1 MAVSSLLSPEKIAKS
16 PRGTVQSA
24 QNFISGGSPIG
35 GSVVESAANKIVG
48 FERAQVRPISPD
60 INSIISSITNNVLS
74 SVDNTIKSATQI
86 INNNVDNKITNV
98 TEKLTTEIQ
107 NVRSS
112 GPVTQLQ
119 NIVQVVQNKINQSIQ
134 KVISDFS
141 NDYANK
147 IRNIEENKPS
157 QVLDK
162 FLKVYR
168 NALEFIQFFGNQK
181 NIDRLRTN
189 LVALKTSFN
198 ESFEVAKLVRQVIV
212 KIVKQLSNL
221 PRATPSGGGLNLDVK
236 VPGSPLKKAGAPAM
250 KGMGRGKML
259 GLGALGL
266 GAAGIGGSMAVNA
279 LADSGEVQP
288 QQVQTDIPQNLVD
301 RFGAVVDRFSNILD
315 SLIGKKKE
323 ENVTVSSSGSSGS
336 SAPKTKPVSS
346 GGQISS
352 GPGVEGLAD
361 FIAGAESGGRFDAYA
376 GDMGKGDPNIT
387 KMTLSELQ
395 KKYGSFSTAVG
406 AYQFMPGTAIGLA
419 KQMGLDPSKTVFTPE
434 VQKKLNIYHLNQ
446 MGYADFVSGKI
457 SEKEFGTRIAQQ
469 YRALPVPGTGAT
481 YQDKYSRNNKAL
493 RTDQQFS
500 EALKR
505 SKLSTSDVSKIDV
518 KLEPQKGKDIQEKQQ
533 IMAAS
538 TQTQVPKVSAAP
550 TQVETTQQ
558 RAASV
563 SQPPP
568 TQVASSVNVLPIDLS
583 STQQQSGG
591 GGGQVISSPPSQK
604 NGPSVPLLPSSNP
617 DNFLVLYSKIVYNVV
632 DG

>member
-1 MAVSSLLSPEKIAKS
+1 MAVSSLLSPEKIARS
-16 PRGTVQSA
+16 PRGTIQDA

-35 GSVVESAANKIVG
+35 SSLVQSASNKIVG
-48 FERAQVRPISPD
+48 FQRAEVKPVTPD

-74 SVDNTIKSATQI
+74 SVDNSIKSATQI
-86 INNNVDNKITNV
+86 INSNVDNKITNV
-98 TEKLTTEIQ
+98 TERLTNEIQ
-107 NVRSS
+107 NVRSA

-134 KVISDFS
+134 KVIGDFS
-141 NDYANK
+141 NDYAQK
-147 IRNIEENKPS
+147 IKNIEENKPS

-181 NIDRLRTN
+181 NVDKLKSN

-212 KIVKQLSNL
+212 KIVNQLSNL
-221 PRATPSGGGLNLDVK
+221 PRATPSGGGLNLDVN
-236 VPGSPLKKAGAPAM
+236 VPGSPLKRAGAPAM

-266 GAAGIGGSMAVNA
+266 GAAGLGGGAVVNA
-279 LADSGEVQP
+279 LADSEQVQP
-288 QQVQTDIPQNLVD
+288 QQVQADIPQNLVD

-315 SLIGKKKE
+315 ALVGKKKE
-323 ENVTVSSSGSSGS
+323 ENITVTSSG
-336 SAPKTKPVSS
+336 APSDTSKSKSKTKQDSS

-387 KMTLSELQ
+387 KMSLSQLE
-395 KKYGSFSTAVG
+395 KKYGSWNTAVG

-419 KQMGLDPSKTVFTPE
+419 KQMGMDPSKTIFTPE

-481 YQDKYSRNNKAL
+481 YQDKYASSNKAL
-493 RTDQQFS
+493 RTNQQFS

-505 SKLSTSDVSKIDV
+505 SKLSTSQVSKV
-518 KLEPQKGKDIQEKQQ
+518 GTKLEPQKEKTIPETQQQ
-533 IMAAS
+533 IMAAP
-538 TQTQVPKVSAAP
+538 TQTQVA
-550 TQVETTQQ
+550 QQ
-558 RAASV
+558 RATSV

-568 TQVASSVNVLPIDLS
+568 MQVASSVNILPLDMTS
-583 STQQQSGG
+583 SQQPSGG
-591 GGGQVISSPPSQK
+591 GGQMISTPPSQK
-604 NGPSVPLLPSSNP
+604 TGPSVPLLPSSNP

>member
-1 MAVSSLLSPEKIAKS
+1 MAVSSLLSPEKIARS
-16 PRGTVQSA
+16 PRGTVQDA

-35 GSVVESAANKIVG
+35 SSVVQSAANKIVG
-48 FERAQVRPISPD
+48 FQRAEVKPVTPD

-74 SVDNTIKSATQI
+74 SVDNSIKSATQI
-86 INNNVDNKITNV
+86 INNDVDNKITNV
-98 TEKLTTEIQ
+98 TERLSNEIQ
-107 NVRSS
+107 TVRSS

-134 KVISDFS
+134 KVIGDFS
-141 NDYANK
+141 NDYAQK

-181 NIDRLRTN
+181 NIDRLKSN

-212 KIVKQLSNL
+212 KIVNQLSNL
-221 PRATPSGGGLNLDVK
+221 PRATPSGGGLNLDVN

-266 GAAGIGGSMAVNA
+266 GAAGLGGGAVVNA
-279 LADSGEVQP
+279 LADSEQVQP
-288 QQVQTDIPQNLVD
+288 QQVQADIPQNLVD

-315 SLIGKKKE
+315 ALVGKKKE
-323 ENVTVSSSGSSGS
+323 ENITVTSSGGTSSGE
-336 SAPKTKPVSS
+336 PKTKPGTGGGGPTPPPTGEIS
-346 GGQISS
+346 GSQQQIESQMFDYLKKNYGENVAYGMLS
-352 GPGVEGLAD
+352 NAMR
-361 FIAGAESGGRFDAYA
+361 ESGYRTNAPEGGYFGMFQLDKNREVRF
-376 GDMGKGDPNIT
+376 K
-387 KMTLSELQ
+387 EW
-395 KKYGSFSTAVG
+395 
-406 AYQFMPGTAIGLA
+406 A
-419 KQMGLDPSKTVFTPE
+419 KSKNLDPMSRQAQLQYGVIEAQQLGTLERMKAAKTPE
-434 VQKKLNIYHLNQ
+434 DAASLFYN
-446 MGYADFVSGKI
+446 
-457 SEKEFGTRIAQQ
+457 EFE
-469 YRALPVPGTGAT
+469 RAAYSKPIVGSRYTPNNPHEIKNRQFL
-481 YQDKYSRNNKAL
+481 QDIRKRQESRVKSS
-493 RTDQQFS
+493 TDQKQIPAQLPS
-500 EALKR
+500 AKVEP
-505 SKLSTSDVSKIDV
+505 SSTKS
-518 KLEPQKGKDIQEKQQ
+518 Q
-533 IMAAS
+533 
-538 TQTQVPKVSAAP
+538 VSAAP
-550 TQVETTQQ
+550 TQTQVAQQ

-568 TQVASSVNVLPIDLS
+568 TQVASSVSVVPIDLS

-591 GGGQVISSPPSQK
+591 GGGQVVSTPPSQK
-604 NGPSVPLLPSSNP
+604 NGPSIPMLPSSNP

>member
-189 LVALKTSFN
+189 LVVLKTSFN

-315 SLIGKKKE
+315 ALVGKKKE
-323 ENVTVSSSGSSGS
+323 ENITVTSSGGSSSPPS
-336 SAPKTKPVSS
+336 PKTKPS
-346 GGQISS
+346 GTQGS
-352 GPGVEGLAD
+352 PGVQIKDDAQGLEELGLSQQEWDVYKQGIADVEGA
-361 FIAGAESGGRFDAYA
+361 AYTQMGGSGGRFA
-376 GDMGKGDPNIT
+376 GR
-387 KMTLSELQ
+387 
-395 KKYGSFSTAVG
+395 Y
-406 AYQFMPGTAIGLA
+406 
-419 KQMGLDPSKTVFTPE
+419 QMGDEAITEAAKVLGIQKPSRQEFLNNPQLQERMYLGYTISNYRYMKNLSPE
-434 VQKKLNIYHLNQ
+434 FKN
-446 MGYADFVSGKI
+446 M
-457 SEKEFGTRIAQQ
+457 TREQQLAVLPMAQLGIGNLTDQ
-469 YRALPVPGTGAT
+469 
-481 YQDKYSRNNKAL
+481 L
-493 RTDQQFS
+493 RTGQISRDAWGTPTTKFS
-500 EALKR
+500 EAVKRRQQEAGLKPFGKNA
-505 SKLSTSDVSKIDV
+505 SGSNTMMY
-518 KLEPQKGKDIQEKQQ
+518 PQ
-533 IMAAS
+533 
-538 TQTQVPKVSAAP
+538 VSAAP

>member
-1 MAVSSLLSPEKIAKS
+1 MAVSSLLSPEKIARS
-16 PRGTVQSA
+16 PRGTIQSA

-35 GSVVESAANKIVG
+35 GSVVESAANKIIG
-48 FERAQVRPISPD
+48 FERAQVKPISPD

-98 TEKLTTEIQ
+98 TERLSNEIQ
-107 NVRSS
+107 TVRSA

-134 KVISDFS
+134 KVIGDFS
-141 NDYANK
+141 NDYAQK

-181 NIDRLRTN
+181 NVDRLKSN

-212 KIVKQLSNL
+212 KIVNQLSNL
-221 PRATPSGGGLNLDVK
+221 PRATPSGGGLNLDVN

-266 GAAGIGGSMAVNA
+266 GAAGIGGGMAVNA
-279 LADSGEVQP
+279 LADSDQVQP

-301 RFGAVVDRFSNILD
+301 RFGAVIDRFSNILD
-315 SLIGKKKE
+315 SLVGKKKE
-323 ENVTVSSSGSSGS
+323 ENITVSSPGSPS
-336 SAPKTKPVSS
+336 SPPSPKTKPS
-346 GGQISS
+346 GTQGS
-352 GPGVEGLAD
+352 PGVQIKDDAQGLTELGLSQKEWDVYKQGIADVEGA
-361 FIAGAESGGRFDAYA
+361 AYTQMGGAGGRFA
-376 GDMGKGDPNIT
+376 GR
-387 KMTLSELQ
+387 
-395 KKYGSFSTAVG
+395 Y
-406 AYQFMPGTAIGLA
+406 
-419 KQMGLDPSKTVFTPE
+419 QMGDEAITEAAKVLGLPKPSRQEFLSNPQLQEKM
-434 VQKKLNIYHLNQ
+434 Y
-446 MGYADFVSGKI
+446 MGYTISNFRYMQSLSPEFKNMTREQQLAVLPMAQLGIGNLAEQLRTGKI
-457 SEKEFGTRIAQQ
+457 SKDAWGT
-469 YRALPVPGTGAT
+469 PTT
-481 YQDKYSRNNKAL
+481 K
-493 RTDQQFS
+493 FS
-500 EALKR
+500 EAVKRRQKEAGLKPFGKNIP
-505 SKLSTSDVSKIDV
+505 SAEAMKSPQVSV
-518 KLEPQKGKDIQEKQQ
+518 SP
-533 IMAAS
+533 A
-538 TQTQVPKVSAAP
+538 QTQVA
-550 TQVETTQQ
+550 QQ
-558 RAASV
+558 RAESV

-583 STQQQSGG
+583 SAQQQSGG

-604 NGPSVPLLPSSNP
+604 NGPSIPMLPSSNP